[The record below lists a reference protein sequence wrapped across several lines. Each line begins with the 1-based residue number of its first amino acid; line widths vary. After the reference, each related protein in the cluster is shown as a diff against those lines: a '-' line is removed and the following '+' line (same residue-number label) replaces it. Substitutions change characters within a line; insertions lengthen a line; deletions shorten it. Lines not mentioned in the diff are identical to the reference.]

1 MAIKKSYAITNLETE
16 KIHDVNKII
25 LKYAEITFQSSSD
38 VYFDMAPV
46 NNEVVEDMTFFQLES
61 EDEAGLNE
69 KFKELTKEIDKVIRN
84 YAIRDE
90 NTGELL
96 VYLKFV
102 GELSIKFDNLSF
114 IKEGTYKKIDELKN
128 FKSEFGICRG
138 YKPNFRLIEGQHL
151 ENKHVKP
158 EGIYLLC
165 HSQENLMKLKELL
178 SEKIMEIDS
187 DFEIGFTQFS
197 GPKPEYST
205 KFNLLDLERS
215 GRIYYD
221 NLDEN

>member
-1 MAIKKSYAITNLETE
+1 M
-16 KIHDVNKII
+16 D
-25 LKYAEITFQSSSD
+25 
-38 VYFDMAPV
+38 
-46 NNEVVEDMTFFQLES
+46 
-61 EDEAGLNE
+61 E
-69 KFKELTKEIDKVIRN
+69 KFKELTKEIDQVIRN

-90 NTGELL
+90 DTGELL

-102 GELSIKFDNLSF
+102 GELSIKFDNMSV

-128 FKSEFGICRG
+128 LKSEFGICRG
-138 YKPNFRLIEGQHL
+138 YKPNFRIMEGQHF
-151 ENKHVKP
+151 ENKNNKP

-165 HSQENLMKLKELL
+165 HSHENLMNLKELL

-187 DFEIGFTQFS
+187 DFEIEFTQFTN
-197 GPKPEYST
+197 PAPENNT

-221 NLDEN
+221 NLNED